1 MVWNA
6 SDSIDNLNNKRKKN
20 ILRLCEISFSR
31 VFDLLP
37 GISCIVDLPT
47 QRIKCVNRS
56 FYHITN
62 YSPEEII
69 GKKII
74 SLISPVEN
82 LEEINEII
90 NSGVTVKSL
99 EIRFLTKFG
108 EERLGIVSSEP
119 VYFKG
124 QYCLMYSVQDITEI
138 SKTQEETER
147 LRQIN
152 LVGEM
157 ALGIGHEIR
166 NPLTTVRGFLQMF
179 KSRPDYSED
188 REYFNMMIEE
198 LDKANAIISEYL
210 NLASNKVVNTSRS
223 NINDL
228 VIQLKPIMKS
238 LAQAADKRIQFCLE
252 KIPDLLL
259 DNKEIR
265 KLILNL
271 VENGLDSMPRGKILT
286 IKTYTKGNNVLLEI
300 IDQGCGIDKS
310 IIDKIALPFFTT
322 KEKGTG
328 LGLSMCYSIAERH
341 NANLS
346 FKTGH
351 NGTAFIVTF
360 KKDIPECVYESGC
373 DYNCVLQGVQ

>member
-1 MVWNA
+1 MVGNTG
-6 SDSIDNLNNKRKKN
+6 DTDNCNNKRGKN
-20 ILRLCEISFSR
+20 ILRLSEKSFYR
-31 VFDLLP
+31 IFDLIP
-37 GISCIVDLPT
+37 GISCIVDLPD
-47 QRIKCVNRS
+47 QRIKCVNQS
-56 FYHITN
+56 FFRITN

-69 GKKII
+69 GRQIT
-74 SLISPVEN
+74 SLVSPAEN
-82 LEEINEII
+82 LQEINNII
-90 NSGVTVKSL
+90 NSGVTVKNQ
-99 EIRFLTKFG
+99 EIRFLTKLG
-108 EERLGIVSSEP
+108 EERLGIVSSEH

-124 QYCLMYSVQDITEI
+124 QNCLIYSLYDITELNKI
-138 SKTQEETER
+138 QEENER
-147 LRQIN
+147 LRQIS

-179 KSRPDYSED
+179 RNKPCYSED
-188 REYFNMMIEE
+188 KEYFNIMIEE

-210 NLASNKVVNTSRS
+210 NLASNKVVQTSRS
-223 NINDL
+223 NLNDL
-228 VIQLKPIMKS
+228 IIQLKPFMKS
-238 LAQAADKRIQFCLE
+238 LAETADKRIIFSLE
-252 KIPDLLL
+252 KVPDLLL
-259 DNKEIR
+259 DKKEIK

-271 VENGLDSMPRGKILT
+271 VENGLDSMPKGKLLT
-286 IKTYTKGNNVLLEI
+286 IKTYVKGNNVYLEV

-310 IIDKIALPFFTT
+310 IMDKIALPFFTT

-328 LGLSMCYSIAERH
+328 LGLSVCYSIAERH

-360 KKDIPECVYESGC
+360 KKNFSECVYESGS